1 MCLTSVV
8 SILPTVLL
16 GVLKGEAPIV
26 TFIQSATDQSIAPA
40 GTVPNRRKSAAAG
53 PPEAEASGDP
63 LLLRATLPFAEE
75 YFPLGFRVRL
85 STNSDDILSAAE
97 ESWSCFSNR
106 LSSFGNLQLR
116 IGLTDKTSES
126 CPPAPVFRAHGNLF
140 SIIADQDNFITCDLE
155 RGTAFGWFS
164 RGAVHHSSYFR
175 YHFLEAAVWSL
186 LCGVR
191 VIPLHAACIE
201 SAGHGVLLC
210 GDSGAGKSSLS
221 YACARAGW
229 TFITD
234 DATYLRIGDS
244 TRRVM
249 GNPYRVRFRPTAAE
263 LFPELAGLSIT
274 PRAAGKPSIE
284 LPTRTLP
291 HLRTAE
297 ECRIDAI
304 VFLNRHH
311 PFPPALLPFPHATA
325 LRWLN
330 QSIENTGGPREKQIA
345 TLQNL
350 MGARIYELR
359 YQDLS
364 WAIGR
369 LDSLAREGR

>member
-1 MCLTSVV
+1 M
-8 SILPTVLL
+8 
-16 GVLKGEAPIV
+16 
-26 TFIQSATDQSIAPA
+26 
-40 GTVPNRRKSAAAG
+40 
-53 PPEAEASGDP
+53 
-63 LLLRATLPFAEE
+63 
-75 YFPLGFRVRL
+75 
-85 STNSDDILSAAE
+85 
-97 ESWSCFSNR
+97 
-106 LSSFGNLQLR
+106 
-116 IGLTDKTSES
+116 
-126 CPPAPVFRAHGNLF
+126 
-140 SIIADQDNFITCDLE
+140 
-155 RGTAFGWFS
+155 
-164 RGAVHHSSYFR
+164 
-175 YHFLEAAVWSL
+175 
-186 LCGVR
+186 
-191 VIPLHAACIE
+191 
-201 SAGHGVLLC
+201 
-210 GDSGAGKSSLS
+210 
-221 YACARAGW
+221 
-229 TFITD
+229 
-234 DATYLRIGDS
+234 
-244 TRRVM
+244 RRVM